1 MNQYVVSP
9 ILHGV
14 QFSEIQDDY
23 ASDFIQGVKSFLP
36 EDQRGFWVPVPYNW
50 THLTHGRQM
59 FVYSLVESGLM
70 NQKLRKL
77 KHVVGSDVVWSARAK
92 PGTKCFYNDFVLE
105 LTEKINYHLNIY
117 KGAKLITM
125 GHSQGTQLLLCYFFD
140 YPSIVDGFMSMG
152 SPISMGS
159 GMFDNFGRVP
169 PNLGFWWNFYNTRD
183 FISSRIQDVHPS
195 SEIKKFAKDFR
206 VPLGLNP
213 LGWTTIG
220 SHCAYWKSK
229 FVHKTIAEKL
239 SKIISNNPLT

>member
-159 GMFDNFGRVP
+159 GSRPRDRTRGNKKAIPVEIIRAADMNT
-169 PNLGFWWNFYNTRD
+169 LGRD
-183 FISSRIQDVHPS
+183 FHRGS
-195 SEIKKFAKDFR
+195 
-206 VPLGLNP
+206 LLN
-213 LGWTTIG
+213 G
-220 SHCAYWKSK
+220 C
-229 FVHKTIAEKL
+229 
-239 SKIISNNPLT
+239 